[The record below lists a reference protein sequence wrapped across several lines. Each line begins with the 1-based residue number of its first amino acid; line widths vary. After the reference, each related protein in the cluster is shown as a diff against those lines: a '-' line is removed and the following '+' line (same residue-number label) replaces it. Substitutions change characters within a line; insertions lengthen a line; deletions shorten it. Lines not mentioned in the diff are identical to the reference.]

1 MSLQTDIIFVKALS
15 SNTELMELLPAHNV
29 YNTGNIQ
36 PKNGQDNVKI
46 PYILVSYDGMTNE
59 DDTKDE
65 YEGDEDKV
73 EISIEIAAKNR
84 EQLAEIAIMV
94 RDTIR
99 NYFENADPSDEDYNL
114 VPTDYVFSASR
125 VMLDEGKP
133 CFWQTLNY
141 VCDTNVD

>member
-29 YNTGNIQ
+29 YNTGIIQ

-59 DDTKDE
+59 ADTKDE

-114 VPTDYVFSASR
+114 VPTGYVFSAAR
-125 VMLDEGKP
+125 VLLDEAKP